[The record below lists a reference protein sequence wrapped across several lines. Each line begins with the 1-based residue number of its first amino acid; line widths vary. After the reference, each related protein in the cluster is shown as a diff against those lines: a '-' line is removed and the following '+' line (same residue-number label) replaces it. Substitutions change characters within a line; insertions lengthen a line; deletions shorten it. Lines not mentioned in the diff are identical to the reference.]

1 MKRHFSRCLCRI
13 VLVVLIAALAGCPT
27 IDQLARSVSAPG
39 SAALDEDTI
48 IAGLKEALQVGARNA
63 VESVS
68 RTDGYYASPLIKI
81 PLPPELEKVG
91 EKLSDLGM
99 ERKVDEFVLSMNRAA
114 EKAAQAAL
122 DIFVDAV
129 LAMSLSDA
137 RSILRGPDN
146 AATLY
151 FEEHTRAR
159 LAQVFRPHVSD
170 SMDQVGLTRLFK
182 LIMDT
187 YNAIP
192 FVEKQSFDLDA
203 YVTEKALDGLFT
215 VIAGEEK
222 KIRTDP
228 AARVT
233 ELLRKVFS

>member
-1 MKRHFSRCLCRI
+1 MKRSLRTRLCLP
-13 VLVVLIAALAGCPT
+13 VLAALLMSFTGCPT

-39 SAALDEDTI
+39 PTILDEDTI
-48 IAGLKEALQVGARNA
+48 IAGLKEALEVGARNT
-63 VESVS
+63 VDKVS

-81 PLPPELEKVG
+81 MLPPELKEFG

-114 EKAAQAAL
+114 ENAANAAL
-122 DIFVDAV
+122 DIFVEAV
-129 LAMSLSDA
+129 LEMSLSDA
-137 RSILRGPDN
+137 RSILRGADN
-146 AATLY
+146 AATVY
-151 FEEHTRAR
+151 FEEHTREQ
-159 LAQVFRPHVSD
+159 LAQIFLPHVSA
-170 SMDQVGLTRLFK
+170 SMEQVGLTRMFK
-182 LIMDT
+182 LLMDT

-192 FVEKQSFDLDA
+192 FVKKQSFDLDT

-233 ELLRKVFS
+233 ELLRKVFA

>member
-1 MKRHFSRCLCRI
+1 LAAI
-13 VLVVLIAALAGCPT
+13 VTAIIIAALTGCPT
-27 IDQLARSVSAPG
+27 MDQLARSVAAPG
-39 SAALDEDTI
+39 AQPLDEETI

-63 VESVS
+63 VDAVS

-81 PLPPELEKVG
+81 LLPPELEKVG

-99 ERKVDEFVLSMNRAA
+99 EKKVDEFVLSMNRAA
-114 EKAAQAAL
+114 EKAAVQAL

-129 LAMSLSDA
+129 LEMSLSDA
-137 RSILRGPDN
+137 RSILRGADT
-146 AATLY
+146 AATVY
-151 FEEHTRAR
+151 FEEHTRSDLAR
-159 LAQVFRPHVSD
+159 VFRPQVSA

-192 FVEKQSFDLDA
+192 FVEKQSFDLDT

-228 AARVT
+228 AARIT
-233 ELLRKVFS
+233 ELLRKVFA